1 MPNEAADAPIAT
13 LADFLA
19 SCDLKHLIP
28 LLQADFSHLRSLD
41 RLSLLSTLRAHGVER
56 LQERQKFANA
66 LAKAERAGKMATPR
80 PNAVQAS
87 SSQPEPSPRPIAVQ
101 PLPAQPEPEP
111 PRQPAPSQPSLPRH
125 IEPAELLFDVSD
137 AALQP
142 MARPY
147 ERSELLRRF
156 DAFYRQHA
164 WQRLESVESVYAT
177 SDLHAENVENLDFL
191 RNLQPRPHDALI
203 VAGDAATGSDK
214 LALVLRLLVGK
225 FKYVFFCAGNHELW
239 KEPGETSDGV
249 EKLLRLMEL
258 AVSLGAYAAPAL
270 LGGRLD
276 DPALSGNA
284 EADSSVEASSR
295 TTADADDDGVAIV
308 PLQSW
313 YQPHFADGF
322 GFDSARAEGLDMT
335 RMMDNAVQWP
345 KFLAD
350 ESAGPARCSEFFAE
364 LNEPI
369 LAEAHRPTSDDG
381 CLLRGW
387 DVVSFSHFLPRPEL
401 HRGYSWLSHF
411 EGSHAL
417 GRQLDRLYAAAHR
430 PGDAT
435 DKRQPR
441 RTHIFGH
448 THFSID
454 EVLDGVRY
462 VQHPLGNPRE
472 RQNGWQ
478 VRTSPSNPFA
488 RVWMRPKLPSAG
500 LR

>member
-1 MPNEAADAPIAT
+1 MKR
-13 LADFLA
+13 F
-19 SCDLKHLIP
+19 C
-28 LLQADFSHLRSLD
+28 
-41 RLSLLSTLRAHGVER
+41 STTC
-56 LQERQKFANA
+56 RQN
-66 LAKAERAGKMATPR
+66 GTPR

-214 LALVLRLLVGK
+214 LALVFRLLVGK

-276 DPALSGNA
+276 DPVYRGMLSGQLG
-284 EADSSVEASSR
+284 SSLQ
-295 TTADADDDGVAIV
+295 TTADATTTAWR
-308 PLQSW
+308 LCHCSR

-322 GFDSARAEGLDMT
+322 GLTRPGRRADMT
-335 RMMDNAVQWP
+335 RMMDNVYSAEVLGMSRWPRAVASSLP
-345 KFLAD
+345 VND
-350 ESAGPARCSEFFAE
+350 
-364 LNEPI
+364 I

-462 VQHPLGNPRE
+462 VHTRLAIKE
-472 RQNGWQ
+472 RQNG
-478 VRTSPSNPFA
+478 
-488 RVWMRPKLPSAG
+488 
-500 LR
+500 